1 MAPWRQPEGE
11 ESTTVRVGCLQKV
24 VVLAEAMS
32 VIPHRPLFAVQRCRM
47 GNGDVVVVKCVVV
60 GDLPIAGQ
68 AASALS
74 QQGGCSVPGCSGF
87 GMNQL
92 QLLLER

>member
-1 MAPWRQPEGE
+1 MAPWRQSEGE
-11 ESTTVRVGCLQKV
+11 ESTTVQVGGLQKV
-24 VVLAEAMS
+24 VVLAEAMA

-60 GDLPIAGQ
+60 GNLPITGQ

-74 QQGGCSVPGCSGF
+74 QQRGCSVPGCSGF

>member
-1 MAPWRQPEGE
+1 M
-11 ESTTVRVGCLQKV
+11 
-24 VVLAEAMS
+24 LAEAME
-32 VIPHRPLFAVQRCRM
+32 VILHRPLFAVQRCRM

-74 QQGGCSVPGCSGF
+74 QQGGCSVPGCCGF